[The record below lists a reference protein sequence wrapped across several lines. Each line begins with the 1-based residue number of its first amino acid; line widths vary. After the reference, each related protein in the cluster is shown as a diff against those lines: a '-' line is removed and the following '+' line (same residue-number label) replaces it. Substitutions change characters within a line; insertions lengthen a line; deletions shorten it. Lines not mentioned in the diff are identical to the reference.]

1 LSALLDR
8 SLLSDKEVPV
18 INGDHELLGFRVPV
32 LISETSKLN
41 RQHAAKMSLLVISMD
56 KVDVPC
62 N

>member
-1 LSALLDR
+1 MS
-8 SLLSDKEVPV
+8 SGKEVPV
-18 INGDHELLGFRVPV
+18 INGDHEFLGFRVPV